1 MSQHRSEMSR
11 TILYCISQIILL
23 TLIQVP
29 SADQHQYDYQ
39 ADTYTNHIQ
48 LPSTSHLEEMDVEP
62 TEALQSSNTTIEMY
76 GFTQMIIPSV
86 PINTLPQGRLP
97 HENRALV
104 APASMTS
111 PEADSPWSETQGP
124 PPPYAL
130 SPGIYQLR
138 LEAATHPSPV
148 ASSPDPETPA
158 PPYALSPGAF
168 RRYGDDF

>member
-23 TLIQVP
+23 TLIQAP

-39 ADTYTNHIQ
+39 ADTYTNPIQ
-48 LPSTSHLEEMDVEP
+48 LPSTSHLEAMVVEP
-62 TEALQSSNTTIEMY
+62 TEALQISNTTIETY
-76 GFTQMIIPSV
+76 GFTQMIIPSA
-86 PINTLPQGRLP
+86 PLNTILQGILPYESRDW
-97 HENRALV
+97 A
-104 APASMTS
+104 APVSMTS

-138 LEAATHPSPV
+138 LEAATRPSPDV
-148 ASSPDPETPA
+148 SSPDPETPA
-158 PPYALSPGAF
+158 PPYALSPGVF
-168 RRYGDDF
+168 LRYGDDF

>member
-1 MSQHRSEMSR
+1 MQDGPPHTGTDSSARRLPLTSQHEA
-11 TILYCISQIILL
+11 
-23 TLIQVP
+23 VV
-29 SADQHQYDYQ
+29 
-39 ADTYTNHIQ
+39 
-48 LPSTSHLEEMDVEP
+48 VEQ
-62 TEALQSSNTTIEMY
+62 TEALQSSNTTTDMY
-76 GFTQMIIPSV
+76 SFMHL
-86 PINTLPQGRLP
+86 TLPFTPMNTFPEGLLP
-97 HENRALV
+97 HENRAL
-104 APASMTS
+104 AASASMTS

-138 LEAATHPSPV
+138 LEAATRPSPV

>member
-1 MSQHRSEMSR
+1 MPPPH
-11 TILYCISQIILL
+11 T
-23 TLIQVP
+23 
-29 SADQHQYDYQ
+29 A
-39 ADTYTNHIQ
+39 ADTHEPQLPFTNHH
-48 LPSTSHLEEMDVEP
+48 PAVVVKP
-62 TEALQSSNTTIEMY
+62 NKALQISDTDVDMY
-76 GFTQMIIPSV
+76 GFTQQVIPSASMITV
-86 PINTLPQGRLP
+86 ARDFLPYD
-97 HENRALV
+97 NRAL
-104 APASMTS
+104 AASASVTS

-138 LEAATHPSPV
+138 LEAATRPSPV